1 MQYTVKIGTAP
12 FPTAEGHVPQ
22 LIFQRGLPPPHL
34 LSLIVYEQICHR
46 YVPLVI
52 HNNIYVTGP
61 WITSRP
67 LISSL
72 VHSHSLFRL
81 RPMPLPPRAC
91 QCPLNGRAHALPP
104 QEYCKDRIKR
114 KFAISR
120 KYEDLLSVTIL
131 HSLTQLFIKQGCCY
145 CLNTFNRKCIFFFFF
160 GGDTKYHSFVQ
171 PLCSL

>member
-1 MQYTVKIGTAP
+1 MSRY
-12 FPTAEGHVPQ
+12 
-22 LIFQRGLPPPHL
+22 
-34 LSLIVYEQICHR
+34 

-52 HNNIYVTGP
+52 DNNIYGTGP

-81 RPMPLPPRAC
+81 RPMPLSPRAC

-104 QEYCKDRIKR
+104 QEYCEDRIKR

-120 KYEDLLSVTIL
+120 NMKIYSRLRYCIPSHNYLSNKGVAIVWTLLTENAYSSF
-131 HSLTQLFIKQGCCY
+131 SLGEIPNIIPL
-145 CLNTFNRKCIFFFFF
+145 FNRFALYEASHPTLSRWRPENAASWSLHFFFNKIAYL
-160 GGDTKYHSFVQ
+160 DREKHIR
-171 PLCSL
+171 

>member
-1 MQYTVKIGTAP
+1 MSRYVIDN
-12 FPTAEGHVPQ
+12 
-22 LIFQRGLPPPHL
+22 
-34 LSLIVYEQICHR
+34 

-52 HNNIYVTGP
+52 DNNIYVTGP

-104 QEYCKDRIKR
+104 QEYCEDRIKR

-120 KYEDLLSVTIL
+120 NMKIYSRLRYCIPSHNYLSNKGVAIVWTLLTENAYSSF
-131 HSLTQLFIKQGCCY
+131 SLGEIPNIIPL
-145 CLNTFNRKCIFFFFF
+145 FNRFALYEASHPTPFSMKTRKRRFVVTTFFSSI
-160 GGDTKYHSFVQ
+160 K
-171 PLCSL
+171 